1 MADKTAYDILE
12 EVTRQE
18 YLIDPTAEQLRLRL
32 NEIIDER
39 HLNMITILGALARI
53 SAAYIHQIKKAA
65 PDEANRQFVEYK
77 FFEMVQAYIALHE
90 STDTYEKQEQEKE
103 ERMKKN

>member
-1 MADKTAYDILE
+1 MADKTAFDILE

-77 FFEMVQAYIALHE
+77 FFEMVQAYIAMHE
-90 STDTYEKQEQEKE
+90 EGEKFARQEIENEKKME
-103 ERMKKN
+103 KN

>member
-1 MADKTAYDILE
+1 MADKTAYDVLE

-77 FFEMVQAYIALHE
+77 FFEMVQAYIAMHE
-90 STDTYEKQEQEKE
+90 EGDKYVQKEQEKE
-103 ERMKKN
+103 ERMKKS